1 MNQQYAGAG
10 ARFLAALID
19 GLILFAIGFV
29 IGLPFG
35 ATEENS
41 INSMV
46 QGLSLLINLGYF
58 VWYQGK
64 TGQTLGKKIMKIKV
78 VDLNGKTP
86 AYFTFFLREFIGKF
100 ISAIILGIGY
110 FMILWDKQK
119 QGLHDKIASTVVVKV
134 GSSPAQPPA
143 PAQPIAPVQK

>member
-29 IGLPFG
+29 IALPFG
-35 ATEENS
+35 ATEERSTNS
-41 INSMV
+41 V
-46 QGLSLLINLGYF
+46 AQGLTLLVNLGYY

-64 TGQTLGKKIMKIKV
+64 TGQTIGKKAMKIKV
-78 VDLNGKTP
+78 VDLSGKTP
-86 AYFTFFLREFIGKF
+86 SFFTFFLREFIGKF

-110 FMILWDKQK
+110 LMILWDKKK

-134 GSSPAQPPA
+134 GASPIQPAVPAQPTA
-143 PAQPIAPVQK
+143 PLQK